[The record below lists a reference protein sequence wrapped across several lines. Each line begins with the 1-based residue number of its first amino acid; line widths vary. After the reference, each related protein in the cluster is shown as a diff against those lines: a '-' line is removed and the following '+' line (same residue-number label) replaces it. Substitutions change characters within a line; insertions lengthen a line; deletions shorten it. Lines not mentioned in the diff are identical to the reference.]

1 MAAKVVV
8 NEGISMDQESFISTL
23 IAQYKEEIEEVLVEC
38 EHVYRST
45 IDYELLDAKVEE
57 LLRSAKVD
65 GLEEKVIWDLLHARI
80 PSYVNYINVKSSGKK
95 AA

>member
-1 MAAKVVV
+1 
-8 NEGISMDQESFISTL
+8 MDRDSFVLTL

-45 IDYELLDAKVEE
+45 IDYELLDTKVEE
-57 LLRSAKVD
+57 LIRSAHVD
-65 GLEEKVIWDLLHARI
+65 GLEEKVLWDLLQARI
-80 PSYVNYINVKSSGKK
+80 PSYVNYVNYKSSGKK

>member
-1 MAAKVVV
+1 M
-8 NEGISMDQESFISTL
+8 NRDSFTITL

-45 IDYELLDAKVEE
+45 IDYELLDTKVEE

-65 GLEEKVIWDLLHARI
+65 GLEEKIVWDLLHARI
-80 PSYVNYINVKSSGKK
+80 PSYVNYINHKTTGKK
-95 AA
+95 VA

>member
-1 MAAKVVV
+1 
-8 NEGISMDQESFISTL
+8 MDRDSFVITL

-45 IDYELLDAKVEE
+45 IDYGMLDAKVEE
-57 LLRSAKVD
+57 LLKSAKVD
-65 GLEEKVIWDLLHARI
+65 GLEEKIVWDLLHARI
-80 PSYVNYINVKSSGKK
+80 PSYVNYINYKKTSKK

>member
-1 MAAKVVV
+1 
-8 NEGISMDQESFISTL
+8 MDRDSFTLTL
-23 IAQYKEEIEEVLVEC
+23 IAQYKEEIEEVLIEC

-45 IDYELLDAKVEE
+45 IDYELLDSKVEE
-57 LLRSAKVD
+57 LIRSAYVD

-80 PSYVNYINVKSSGKK
+80 PSYVNYVNYKSSGKK